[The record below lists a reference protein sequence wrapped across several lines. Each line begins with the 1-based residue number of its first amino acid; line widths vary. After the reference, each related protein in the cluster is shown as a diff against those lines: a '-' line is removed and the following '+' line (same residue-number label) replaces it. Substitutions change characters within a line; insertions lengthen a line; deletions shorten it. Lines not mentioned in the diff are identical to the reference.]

1 MIDREKEALEIAHR
15 LTHAGFRA
23 YFAGGCVRDR
33 VLGVKPK
40 DYDVATD
47 ARPEVVQKM
56 FDNTVAIGAK
66 FGVIGVVPDDHSKPI
81 EVATF
86 RADAP
91 YVDGRHPSSL
101 RFGTLEEDALRRDFT
116 INGMFYDPISDHFID
131 LVGGKNDLRA
141 GIVRA
146 IGNPYDRFEED
157 HLRILRAVKFAARMD
172 FTIEPT
178 TW

>member
-56 FDNTVAIGAK
+56 FDNTVAYGAK
-66 FGVIGVVPDDHSKPI
+66 FGVVGVVFEGEPKPF
-81 EVATF
+81 EVSMF

-91 YVDGRHPSSL
+91 YVDGRHPSSV
-101 RFGTLEEDALRRDFT
+101 RFGTLEEDAIRRDFT
-116 INGMFYDPISDHFID
+116 INGMFYDPAS
-131 LVGGKNDLRA
+131 G
-141 GIVRA
+141 
-146 IGNPYDRFEED
+146 
-157 HLRILRAVKFAARMD
+157 
-172 FTIEPT
+172 
-178 TW
+178 